1 MVGVS
6 DSGAMPLFPK
16 RQPSL
21 LAMHLPLRSSKSV
34 PNMDLFQAIAEGKE
48 GVLSRY
54 LDDLSDTIRRVKV
67 NDRDKNTGASLL
79 HQAVK
84 VKNSAILDML
94 LTYGADP
101 NVKDTMGFTPLHYVA
116 KFVRP
121 EKRRSII
128 LACEDSASLMI
139 QTLMSAVGSGA
150 NAIDAWGM
158 TPLHHASLSGNSHVV
173 RCLLPYP
180 SVDKEVTDKQGRTAL
195 HNAATLGDAEV
206 VRLLLSHGANIHAVD
221 KKGLTPLHIAAKEGS
236 LNAVTLLY
244 QEIQKEDNPVLLLS
258 RRDKQNM
265 TPLHYAVENNHIEI
279 VRFLLEKGVN
289 PNYSS
294 STGLTALHLAAMRGD
309 VPMCQLLVDNG
320 ATTDVLAEG
329 NKTPLFLAATN
340 DRPLI
345 VGFLLDQGAGIE
357 DRDVEGNSP
366 LLGAVDSGSVEVV
379 RLLLDRGADLAS
391 RNNDDRNVLHMAV
404 LSKNAD
410 VLQLLLSV
418 KDSDRLINRKD
429 CDGDTPLHHAARN
442 AFLDIVQILL
452 KHGARASAKNSS
464 EETTL
469 HAACRYNFPNVVR
482 EIVRQDARL
491 VNETD
496 MHWNTPLHAAAQGGF
511 SETAAILVEA
521 GADLEA
527 KNYYEWTPLTV
538 ACKNGDFDTV
548 SNLLGAGAS
557 VNSVDKMKNRP
568 LHIAA
573 QFGNEAVVKLLLSRK
588 DVQDFV
594 CKRNANKKNCL
605 DMAIEEDHRGVV
617 EALLKCRF
625 WRELLQNSTESE
637 QYGTHQTPLRNLIRS
652 MPDLA
657 TLVFDS
663 CVIVEAASDEDPN
676 KSVTYQYQFLD
687 DAFSSY
693 GPEDSGDES
702 DSDSDSPAPVR
713 KIYDDNGNV
722 LPGSTLYSKDFGTL
736 KQNHPLMIMANERRR
751 ALLGHE
757 LCKSLLL
764 HKWESYGRYVY
775 YGTMSIYLLFLACLT
790 SFAMGTPAP
799 CPLDFPHFNTTC
811 SFISRY
817 NTCAVIGE
825 ASDEG
830 QYMQTDFARKA
841 KIIIFLVSLVFLV
854 KELFQMYNTRW
865 NYLDLENLSEWSCYV
880 CSLLFVFNFTDCSAS
895 TGVPEP
901 WQWHLGVVSVFLSWA
916 LLVIYIRKLPFLGI
930 YVVMFTNVL
939 STFCQFFMVFFLFIV
954 AFALTFFA
962 LLQNQAPFD
971 TPYKAIMKTT
981 VMMVGEI
988 EYDSIFTENVLPY
1001 ETSSYILMAMF
1012 IVLMTIITSNL
1023 LVGLAVDDIKVVLE
1037 QAELKRLGMQVKLV
1051 LTVETMLPTW
1061 VRRRVVVQKRTVKPN
1076 KKTKMAI
1083 LMRRMFGINVQTVQ
1097 TKASDEKYTVEKV
1110 YEHQEAME
1118 RMLKHLEDR
1127 MNILTQQG
1135 HRLEKALNALSR
1147 RLEDDADGSSRNP
1160 SARTSISN

>member
-1 MVGVS
+1 
-6 DSGAMPLFPK
+6 MPLFPK

-21 LAMHLPLRSSKSV
+21 LAMHLPLRSTKSI
-34 PNMDLFQAIAEGKE
+34 PTMDLFQAIAEGKE
-48 GVLSRY
+48 GVLSQY
-54 LDDLSDTIRRVKV
+54 LEDLSDPIRRLKV
-67 NDRDKNTGASLL
+67 NDRDKNTGATLL

-84 VKNSAILDML
+84 MKNNSILDML

-101 NVKDTMGFTPLHYVA
+101 NVKDKMGFTPLHYVA

-139 QTLMSAVGSGA
+139 QTLMSAVGTGA

-236 LNAVTLLY
+236 LQAVRLFY
-244 QEIQKEDNPVLLLS
+244 QEIQKEDIPVALLS
-258 RRDKQNM
+258 RRDKQNK

-279 VRFLLEKGVN
+279 VRFLLEKGVD
-289 PNYSS
+289 PNCSS
-294 STGLTALHLAAMRGD
+294 STGHTALHLAAMRGG
-309 VPMCQLLVDNG
+309 VPMCQLLMDHG
-320 ATTDVLAEG
+320 AATDVLADG

-345 VGFLLDQGAGIE
+345 VAFLLDEGAGIE

-379 RLLLDRGADLAS
+379 RLLLDRGADIES

-404 LSKNAD
+404 LSKNED
-410 VLQLLLSV
+410 VLQVLLNV
-418 KDSDRLINRKD
+418 KGSEQLINRKD

-442 AFLDIVQILL
+442 AFLDIVQVLL

-469 HAACRYNFPNVVR
+469 HAACHYNFPNVVR
-482 EIVRQDARL
+482 EIVKQDARL

-496 MHWNTPLHAAAQGGF
+496 MHWNTPLHVAAQGGF

-521 GADLEA
+521 GAYLEA

-573 QFGNEAVVKLLLSRK
+573 QFGNESVVKLLLDRK
-588 DVQDFV
+588 DVRDFV

-605 DMAIEEDHRGVV
+605 DVAIEEEHRDVV
-617 EALLKCRF
+617 EALLKSRF
-625 WRELLQNSTESE
+625 WKELLQNSTESE
-637 QYGTHQTPLRNLIRS
+637 QYGTHQTPLRSLIRT

-657 TLVFDS
+657 TLVFNS
-663 CVIVEAASDEDPN
+663 CVMVEAGSDEDPN

-687 DAFSSY
+687 DAFC
-693 GPEDSGDES
+693 GCGADDSGDES

-713 KIYDDNGNV
+713 KVYDDNGNV
-722 LPGSTLYSKDFGTL
+722 LPGTPLYSKDFGTL

-775 YGTMSIYLLFLACLT
+775 YGTMCIYLLFLGCLT

-841 KIIIFLVSLVFLV
+841 KIIIFMVSLVFLL
-854 KELFQMYNTRW
+854 KEVFQMYNTRW

-880 CSLLFVFNFTDCSAS
+880 CSLLFVFNFTDCSAA

-971 TPYKAIMKTT
+971 TPWKAIMKTT
-981 VMMVGEI
+981 VMMIGEI

-1023 LVGLAVDDIKVVLE
+1023 LVGLAVDDIKEVLE

-1061 VRRRVVVQKRTVKPN
+1061 VRRLVVVQKRTVKPN
-1076 KKTKMAI
+1076 KKTKLAI
-1083 LMRRMFGINVQTVQ
+1083 LLRRMFGINVQTVQ
-1097 TKASDEKYTVEKV
+1097 HKGQDEKYTVEKV

-1118 RMLKHLEDR
+1118 RMLKHLEER

-1135 HRLEKALNALSR
+1135 HRLEKALNALSH
-1147 RLEDDADGSSRNP
+1147 RLDDDSDIRSR
-1160 SARTSISN
+1160 SARTSLSNDL

>member
-1 MVGVS
+1 
-6 DSGAMPLFPK
+6 MPLFPK

-21 LAMHLPLRSSKSV
+21 LSMHLPLRSTKSI
-34 PNMDLFQAIAEGKE
+34 PTMDLFQAIAEGKE
-48 GVLSRY
+48 GVLSQY
-54 LDDLSDTIRRVKV
+54 LEDLSDPIRRIKV
-67 NDRDKNTGASLL
+67 NDRDKNTGATLL

-84 VKNSAILDML
+84 MKSNAILDML
-94 LTYGADP
+94 LTFGADP
-101 NVKDTMGFTPLHYVA
+101 NVKDKMGFTPLHYVA

-139 QTLMSAVGSGA
+139 QTLMTAVGTGA

-173 RCLLPYP
+173 RCLLPYA

-221 KKGLTPLHIAAKEGS
+221 KKGLTPLHIAAKEGG
-236 LNAVTLLY
+236 LQAVCLLC
-244 QEIQKEDNPVLLLS
+244 QEIQKEDIPVAVLS
-258 RRDKQNM
+258 RRDKQNK
-265 TPLHYAVENNHIEI
+265 TPLHYAVENNHVEI
-279 VRFLLEKGVN
+279 ARFLLEKGVD
-289 PNYSS
+289 PNCSS
-294 STGLTALHLAAMRGD
+294 STGLTALHLAAMRGG
-309 VPMCQLLVDNG
+309 VPMCQLLMDHG
-320 ATTDVLAEG
+320 AATDVLADG

-340 DRPLI
+340 DRPRI
-345 VGFLLDQGAGIE
+345 VAFLLDKGAGIE

-379 RLLLDRGADLAS
+379 KLLLGRGADIES

-404 LSKNAD
+404 LSKNED
-410 VLQLLLSV
+410 VLQLLLAV
-418 KDSDRLINRKD
+418 KGSEHLINRKD

-442 AFLDIVQILL
+442 AFLDIVQVLL

-469 HAACRYNFPNVVR
+469 HAACHYNFPNVVR
-482 EIVRQDARL
+482 EIVKQNARL

-496 MHWNTPLHAAAQGGF
+496 IHWNTPLHVAAQGGF
-511 SETAAILVEA
+511 SETAAILIEA
-521 GADLEA
+521 GAYLEA

-548 SNLLGAGAS
+548 SNLLAAGAS

-573 QFGNEAVVKLLLSRK
+573 EFGNESVVKLLLNRK
-588 DVQDFV
+588 DVRDFV

-605 DMAIEEDHRGVV
+605 DMAIEEEHRDVV
-617 EALLKCRF
+617 EVLLKSRF
-625 WRELLQNSTESE
+625 WKDLLQNSTESE
-637 QYGTHQTPLRNLIRS
+637 QYGTHQTPLRNLIRT

-657 TLVFDS
+657 TLVFNS
-663 CVIVEAASDEDPN
+663 CVMVEAGSDEDPN

-687 DAFSSY
+687 DAFC
-693 GPEDSGDES
+693 GCGADDSDDES

-713 KIYDDNGNV
+713 KVYDDHGNV
-722 LPGSTLYSKDFGTL
+722 LPGTPLYSKDFGTL

-775 YGTMSIYLLFLACLT
+775 YSTMSIYLLFLGCLT

-830 QYMQTDFARKA
+830 LYMQTDFARKA
-841 KIIIFLVSLVFLV
+841 KIIIFMVSLIFLL
-854 KELFQMYNTRW
+854 KEVFQMYNTRW

-971 TPYKAIMKTT
+971 TPWKAIMKTT

-1001 ETSSYILMAMF
+1001 ETSSYILMALF

-1023 LVGLAVDDIKVVLE
+1023 LVGLAVDDIKEVLE

-1061 VRRRVVVQKRTVKPN
+1061 VRRQVIVQKRTVKPN
-1076 KKTKMAI
+1076 KKTKLAI
-1083 LMRRMFGINVQTVQ
+1083 LLRRMFGINVHTVQ
-1097 TKASDEKYTVEKV
+1097 HKGQDEKYTVEKV

-1118 RMLKHLEDR
+1118 RMLRHLEER

-1135 HRLEKALNALSR
+1135 HRLEKALNALSH
-1147 RLEDDADGSSRNP
+1147 RLDDDSDGRSR
-1160 SARTSISN
+1160 SARTSLSNDL

>member
-1 MVGVS
+1 
-6 DSGAMPLFPK
+6 
-16 RQPSL
+16 
-21 LAMHLPLRSSKSV
+21 
-34 PNMDLFQAIAEGKE
+34 NMDLFQAIAEGKE
-48 GVLSRY
+48 AVLTHY
-54 LDDLSDTIRRVKV
+54 LEDLSDTIRRLKV
-67 NDRDKNTGASLL
+67 NDRDKNTGATLL

-94 LTYGADP
+94 LNYGADP
-101 NVKDTMGFTPLHYVA
+101 NVKDKMGFTALHYVA

-121 EKRRSII
+121 EKRRSMI

-139 QTLMSAVGSGA
+139 QTLMSAVGTGA

-173 RCLLPYP
+173 RCLLPYT

-195 HNAATLGDAEV
+195 HNAATLGEAEV

-236 LNAVTLLY
+236 LQAVRLLCE
-244 QEIQKEDNPVLLLS
+244 QILKEDNPVVHLS

-279 VRFLLEKGVN
+279 VRFLLEKGVD
-289 PNYSS
+289 PNFPSL
-294 STGLTALHLAAMRGD
+294 TGLTALHLAAMRGG
-309 VPMCQLLVDNG
+309 VPMCELLVQHG
-320 ATTDVLAEG
+320 ATTDVLADG
-329 NKTPLFLAATN
+329 NKTPLYLAATN
-340 DRPLI
+340 ERALI
-345 VGFLLDQGAGIE
+345 VAFLLDQGADIE

-379 RLLLDRGADLAS
+379 RLLLDRGADIES
-391 RNNDDRNVLHMAV
+391 RNNDDRNVVHMAV
-404 LSKNAD
+404 LSKNED
-410 VLQLLLSV
+410 VLQVLLSV
-418 KDSDRLINRKD
+418 KGSEQLINRKD

-452 KHGARASAKNSS
+452 RHGAKASAKNSS

-469 HAACRYNFPNVVR
+469 HAACHYNYPNVVR
-482 EIVRQDARL
+482 EIVKQDARL

-496 MHWNTPLHAAAQGGF
+496 IHWNTPLHVAAQGGY

-548 SNLLGAGAS
+548 SKLLGAGAS

-573 QFGNEAVVKLLLSRK
+573 QFGNESVVKLLLDRK
-588 DVQDFV
+588 DVRDFV

-605 DMAIEEDHRGVV
+605 DVAIEEEHRGVV
-617 EALLKCRF
+617 EALLKSQF
-625 WRELLQNSTESE
+625 WRELLQNSIESE
-637 QYGTHQTPLRNLIRS
+637 QYGTHQTPLRSLIRT

-657 TLVFDS
+657 TLVFDN
-663 CVIVEAASDEDPN
+663 CVLVEAASDEDPN

-687 DAFSSY
+687 DAFC
-693 GPEDSGDES
+693 GCGHEDSEDDS
-702 DSDSDSPAPVR
+702 DSDSDSTVPVR
-713 KIYDDNGNV
+713 KVYDDNGNV
-722 LPGSTLYSKDFGTL
+722 LPGVPLYSKDFGTL

-775 YGTMSIYLLFLACLT
+775 YGTMSIYMLFLGCLT

-830 QYMQTDFARKA
+830 LYMQTDFARKA
-841 KIIIFLVSLVFLV
+841 KIIIFMVSLIFLL
-854 KELFQMYNTRW
+854 KEVFQMYNTRW

-971 TPYKAIMKTT
+971 TPWKAIMKTT

-1001 ETSSYILMAMF
+1001 ETASYILMAMF
-1012 IVLMTIITSNL
+1012 VVLMTIITSNL
-1023 LVGLAVDDIKVVLE
+1023 LVGLAVDDIKEVLE

-1061 VRRRVVVQKRTVKPN
+1061 VRRRVVVQKRILKPN
-1076 KKTKMAI
+1076 KKTKLAI
-1083 LMRRMFGINVQTVQ
+1083 LLRRMFGINIQMVQHKRQ
-1097 TKASDEKYTVEKV
+1097 DEKYTVEKV

-1118 RMLKHLEDR
+1118 RTLKHLGER
-1127 MNILTQQG
+1127 MNILAQQG
-1135 HRLEKALNALSR
+1135 HRLEKSLNALSR
-1147 RLEDDADGSSRNP
+1147 WLDDEGDVRSR
-1160 SARTSISN
+1160 SARTSVSNDL